1 MNIKRYGDLSGV
13 VVHQCLTCG
22 VWLDG
27 DNAAKFFLLFEAGR
41 LTELEERTNRTLTE
55 DLQARVAKLERLAA
69 MPSAATTLDQD
80 CAISS
85 NGTTL
90 LAFDLLGFLRS
101 LF

>member
-1 MNIKRYGDLSGV
+1 
-13 VVHQCLTCG
+13 
-22 VWLDG
+22 
-27 DNAAKFFLLFEAGR
+27 
-41 LTELEERTNRTLTE
+41 
-55 DLQARVAKLERLAA
+55 VAKLERLAA

-85 NGTTL
+85 NGTAL